1 MIVGLVYIEEDIHLR
16 YLNNSLGVFFELDR
30 DDIASLEVRKDKI
43 IRLDEESWRPKIP
56 VIYRSEGD
64 NIMIL
69 FINMLIKEEPRI
81 QFGI

>member
-1 MIVGLVYIEEDIHLR
+1 MIVGLINIEEDIHLR
-16 YLNNSLGVFFELDR
+16 YLNNYLGVFFELDR
-30 DDIASLEVRKDKI
+30 DDIASLEAREDKI
-43 IRLDEESWRPKIP
+43 IRLDEESWRPKIH

>member
-16 YLNNSLGVFFELDR
+16 YLNNSLGVFFELHR
-30 DDIASLEVRKDKI
+30 DDIASLEARRDKI
-43 IRLDEESWRPKIP
+43 LRLDEDSWRPKIH
-56 VIYRSEGD
+56 VIYLSEGD

-69 FINMLIKEEPRI
+69 FINMMTKEEPRM